1 MRLQGLGWRWWGL
14 RSSGEAGWLR
24 GGESDKKPRPRG
36 PWVSLGPNMAQNV
49 QISCINKTDRHS
61 AHERIQFVG
70 GLNPDGTR
78 WKLSLDAAIAG
89 IEQGKWSFYV
99 SVDGDS
105 VWVIVVTS
113 ASGNKYL
120 KTQIDGDQ
128 PNNLLSLPECP

>member
-1 MRLQGLGWRWWGL
+1 
-14 RSSGEAGWLR
+14 
-24 GGESDKKPRPRG
+24 
-36 PWVSLGPNMAQNV
+36 MAQNV
-49 QISCINKTDRHS
+49 QIICINKTDRQS
-61 AHERIQFVG
+61 AHERIQSVG

-105 VWVIVVTS
+105 VWVIVATS
-113 ASGNKYL
+113 AAGNKYL
-120 KTQIDGDQ
+120 KTQNDGDQ